1 MSSPAVALLGAG
13 KMGAAFVDR
22 WSAAG
27 RPVVVWNRTPQAAR
41 SLERA
46 GVQAVDSLAEAVGGA
61 DVVVTMLTHGEA
73 LTSVLLEQ
81 GALEA
86 MKTGST
92 LVDLSTVDVASS
104 ERIAS
109 AAESLGVRYLRGAVS
124 GTPPVVRAGNAALL
138 LSGPADAIDAAAP
151 VLDDITT
158 AHSVV
163 GDSEQARVVKIAV
176 NSMLG
181 GTMQLLAEATV
192 MAEAAGVDRSVFLDA
207 LDSTVMASR
216 FVSYKGAALRTRD
229 YAPTFTTSDMKK
241 DMTLAADLA
250 QSNGVATPV
259 GSAVLTQLAHCHRRR
274 LRSRRLP
281 VAVLRRT
288 GGVRP
293 AGRPRARAIARSGL
307 GRP

>member
-27 RPVVVWNRTPQAAR
+27 RSVIVWNRTPQAAR
-41 SLERA
+41 SLERS
-46 GVQAVDSLAEAVGGA
+46 GVRAVDSLADAVGGA

-73 LTSVLLEQ
+73 LTSVLVEHGGLDAMRT
-81 GALEA
+81 GA
-86 MKTGST
+86 T

-104 ERIAS
+104 QRIAA
-109 AAESLGVRYLRGAVS
+109 AAEERGVTYLRGAVS
-124 GTPPVVRAGNAALL
+124 GTPPVVRGGNAALL
-138 LSGPADAIDAAAP
+138 LSGPTDAIDAATP
-151 VLDDITT
+151 VLNDITT

-181 GTMQLLAEATV
+181 GTTQLLAEATV
-192 MAEAAGVDRSVFLDA
+192 MAEAAGVDRTVFLDA

-250 QSNGVATPV
+250 QSHGVATPV
-259 GSAVLTQLAHCHRRR
+259 GSVVLTQLA
-274 LRSRRLP
+274 
-281 VAVLRRT
+281 T
-288 GGVRP
+288 
-293 AGRPRARAIARSGL
+293 AIAAGYGPDDFLSLFCVEQVESGQPADL
-307 GRP
+307 GRGQSPST